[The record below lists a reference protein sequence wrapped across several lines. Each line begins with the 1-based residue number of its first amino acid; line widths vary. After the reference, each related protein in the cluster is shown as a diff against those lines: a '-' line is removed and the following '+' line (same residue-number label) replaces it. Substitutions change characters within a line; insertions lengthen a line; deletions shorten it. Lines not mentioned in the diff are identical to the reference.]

1 MRWPADRP
9 ARGLVLIE
17 HESVL
22 ERVKRKWDASSETT
36 RTLTVLTAANAA
48 VFGLWHVRAPAIRR
62 VLERYFTSRPE
73 SRRIVPHLLSGFSHQ
88 SGAHLA
94 FNMIALSFGSVVHN
108 TYGREQFCFLYLSS
122 IIASSVFSHV
132 YASRLGRL
140 RPSLGASG
148 GVLALVSVCTVL
160 RPDAQLMLIFLPF
173 VSFPAWAALAG
184 MFAFDT
190 CGILLGWQMFDHAAH
205 LGGLLAGYLY
215 ASKLKDLTWDRRRW
229 LTDRLGVQ
237 PARRP
242 PSSGTY

>member
-1 MRWPADRP
+1 M
-9 ARGLVLIE
+9 
-17 HESVL
+17 
-22 ERVKRKWDASSETT
+22 
-36 RTLTVLTAANAA
+36 
-48 VFGLWHVRAPAIRR
+48 
-62 VLERYFTSRPE
+62 
-73 SRRIVPHLLSGFSHQ
+73 
-88 SGAHLA
+88 
-94 FNMIALSFGSVVHN
+94 HN

-173 VSFPAWAALAG
+173 VSVRPSRLRPHAIMQPDSSSCVAQFPAWAALAG